1 MTSTTRQRLTQTA
14 RIGLAIKVAVM
25 MPALTACL
33 VVFFGKPGGES
44 AFVAWCFDYWW
55 AALLSGVFALVVI
68 ELVVVLFI
76 RCPHCKFRLA
86 RAHGPSWAF
95 FVLNAHIRYCAHCGR
110 SLDEAKTTAVR

>member
-1 MTSTTRQRLTQTA
+1 MTSTTRQRLTRIA

-33 VVFFGKPGGES
+33 VVFFAMAGGES
-44 AFVAWCFDYWW
+44 AFVAWCFNYWW
-55 AALLSGVFALVVI
+55 AALVFGTLAFIVT

-86 RAHGPSWAF
+86 RAQGPSWAF
-95 FVLNAHIRYCAHCGR
+95 FALNAHIRYCAHCGQ
-110 SLDEAKTTAVR
+110 SLDEAKPTVVR